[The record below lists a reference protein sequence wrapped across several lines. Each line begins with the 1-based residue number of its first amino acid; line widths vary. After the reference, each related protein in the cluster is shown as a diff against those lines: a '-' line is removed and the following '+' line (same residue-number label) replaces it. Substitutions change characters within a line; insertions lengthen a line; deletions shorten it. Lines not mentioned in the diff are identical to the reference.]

1 MNTKKVLV
9 VHPGLQHSH
18 QLALALHEHD
28 MLQKFI
34 SGVPVISK
42 DDKLPFYIPKKMASR
57 IKKIDIPAK
66 LRQHPVWSQLLLRL
80 MLYIPVANKKTIGDD
95 ASSHRMFHFFDLYA
109 SKKIKKLKPDIVVA
123 FENSAYHTF
132 RAAKSIG
139 AKCVLDAPSIH
150 HSMANKLLGI
160 ESIGFRKEID
170 RRKDLEVELA
180 DVILTCSPIAA
191 QSYIYAGVSEQK
203 VRSMLLGAELPK
215 NMSVTWQPHEK
226 ALRFVFAGALSERK
240 SVSDILDA
248 CERLNQDALPFSV
261 SFAGGASPEYIAR
274 VGSIEN
280 CTYIGKVSQPELY
293 QIFSNSD
300 CLLLP
305 SKFDSF
311 GMVVAEAMACGTPAI
326 VSNMTGSKA
335 IIEQFSGS
343 GWIVEPEEKSIYDAM
358 RFCIE
363 NRNEVFNARESA
375 KNASKMFTWNSYRNR
390 IANFI
395 ADL

>member
-1 MNTKKVLV
+1 MKKVLV
-9 VHPGLQHSH
+9 IHPGLQHSH
-18 QLALALHEHD
+18 QLALALYEHN

-34 SGVPVISK
+34 SGVPVSSNNES
-42 DDKLPFYIPKKMASR
+42 LPFYIPNKLASR
-57 IKKIDIPAK
+57 IKKVQIPAE
-66 LRQHPVWSQLLLRL
+66 LRQHPVWPQLFLRVMSHL
-80 MLYIPVANKKTIGDD
+80 PVANRKIIGKD
-95 ASSHRMFHFFDLYA
+95 ASSHRVFHWFDWYA
-109 SKKIKKLKPDIVVA
+109 SKKIKKLRPDVVVA
-123 FENSAYHTF
+123 FENSAYQSF
-132 RAAKSIG
+132 KAAKSIG

-160 ESIGFRKEID
+160 QSIGFRKEID

-191 QSYIYAGVSEQK
+191 QSYIDAGVSEQK

-240 SVSDILDA
+240 SVGDILDA
-248 CERLNQDALPFSV
+248 CERLNQDKLPFSL
-261 SFAGGASPEYIAR
+261 SFVGGASPEYISR
-274 VGSIEN
+274 IESIEN
-280 CTYIGKVSQPELY
+280 CAYIGKVSQPELY

-311 GMVVAEAMACGTPAI
+311 GMVVAEVMACGTPAI
-326 VSNMTGSKA
+326 VSTMTGSKS
-335 IIEQFSGS
+335 IIEQFPGS
-343 GWIVEPEEKSIYDAM
+343 GWIIEPDEKEIYNAM

-363 NRNEVFNARESA
+363 NRSEVFNARESA
-375 KNASKMFTWNSYRNR
+375 KNASKMFTWSSYRNR
-390 IANFI
+390 ITNVIAN
-395 ADL
+395 L